1 MSGLLASQMH
11 LLHARCPLA
20 HTSLLLSFTD
30 PFGDATA
37 LDPSLRKRVT
47 EQTVVGMLGPKEG
60 GVINQVWVTAC
71 SSWVR
76 SP

>member
-11 LLHARCPLA
+11 LLHARCPRA

-30 PFGDATA
+30 PFGGATA
-37 LDPSLRKRVT
+37 LDPSLRKCVT

-60 GVINQVWVTAC
+60 RVTSQVWGRRVAQG
-71 SSWVR
+71 
-76 SP
+76 